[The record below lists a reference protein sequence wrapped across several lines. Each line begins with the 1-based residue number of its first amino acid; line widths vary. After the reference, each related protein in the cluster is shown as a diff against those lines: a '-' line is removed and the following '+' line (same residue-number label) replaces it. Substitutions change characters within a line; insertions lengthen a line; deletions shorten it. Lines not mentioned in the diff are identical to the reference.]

1 MFLYSI
7 QEITPFPDF
16 ELLDTR
22 IASALNKIIP
32 NSYFRNEVS
41 QEEQKAQKQ
50 DRFLQGR
57 QIAHLIYDYVPVT
70 GVNDSVLYYSD
81 LFSVVLRNNNIQES
95 DTRWDE
101 MLLSMEQLNLEIH
114 QQKAKPDYHRM
125 KTMVKRSIEQNL
137 RSRNLGARN
146 GRIESNILVKNQR
159 EQRRVHK
166 GQGNCWQW
174 QASGQCSKG
183 DQCSFWHDRNKRAKV
198 TTQPT
203 PSPEQTTQTQGVKD
217 FGEIQKSQEGKS
229 VWENIS
235 SAVQGSSERYL
246 YESIL

>member
-166 GQGNCWQW
+166 GQEIVGNGKP
-174 QASGQCSKG
+174 QASVRRETNAVSGTIEISVQKLLHSLLLH
-183 DQCSFWHDRNKRAKV
+183 QNKRRKHKV
-198 TTQPT
+198 
-203 PSPEQTTQTQGVKD
+203 
-217 FGEIQKSQEGKS
+217 
-229 VWENIS
+229 
-235 SAVQGSSERYL
+235 
-246 YESIL
+246 